1 MHHRATRSSRFRPHP
16 RAVVLAAF
24 GLIAAAVLAGVP
36 AGVSAAA
43 GTAADEAAA
52 ILKAAGVRGGV
63 IVHLGCGDAG
73 APGLTAALGAG
84 EAFLLHGLA
93 TTDESLAR
101 ARAHI
106 RASGV
111 YGRVSA
117 DRLRGDRLPYIDN
130 FVNLVVVEPGT
141 GVGMDEVLRVL
152 APGGVACVRDGGG
165 WTRTVKPRPESIDEW
180 THYLHDPS
188 NNAVSRDTVVAPP
201 RRMQWCGSP
210 RYGRHHDRLS
220 SVSAVVSAG
229 GRVFSIVDEA
239 PRFSILAP
247 PDWHLVARDAFNGT
261 VLWKRDIDKW
271 YTHLWPLKSGPGV
284 LPRRL
289 VARGE
294 VVYATLAIDG
304 PLTALDAATG
314 QTLRTYEGTAATE
327 EILLVGDTLL
337 LVVNPA
343 PETQW
348 PSGYANV
355 GNAYNK
361 DWWQMTP
368 RRVLAVD
375 AAAGAVRWDRETPIL
390 PVTLTAGGGGVFFHD
405 GESVVCLDRASG
417 RERWRSEPV
426 ARSTILRS
434 FFAPILLFRD
444 GIVLFAGG
452 EKAGQQTGSWYRDDD
467 TLTAL
472 DAATGK
478 VLWTAPHPPSGYRS
492 AEDLFVLGDTVWAGE
507 TTSGRAEGKFTGR
520 NLQTGKVVSEF
531 TPDVETYWFHH
542 RCYRGKA
549 TVNYLMTSRAGIE
562 FIDPA
567 EKHWDTNHWVRGAC
581 LYGVM
586 PAGGLVYAPQHP
598 CACYL
603 ESKLYGFNALAPAGD
618 GPRVP
623 EEAVNEHRLARGPA
637 FGSAISNL
645 QSEIE
650 NTKSE
655 ISDSRFE
662 ISEGDWPTYRRDAAR
677 SGATPAAVAP
687 SVKETWSADVG
698 GRLSA
703 PVVAG
708 GTVFIAEKDAH
719 TVHALDADTGKP
731 RWRYT
736 AGGRVDSPPTVWG
749 GRVLFGSRD
758 GYVTCLRASDGAL
771 VWRFRAAPM
780 DQRCMYFEQLESV
793 WPVSG
798 SVLVRESD
806 DGKGAE
812 AWCVAGRSM
821 FLDGGMRLVRLDAG
835 TGRLLSETVLDARA
849 PQQDGKRLEDFVSWL
864 NMPTAMPDILSSTG
878 GLVFMRGQ
886 ALRPDGTR
894 LPLQRMAAA
903 GDADRGAPPATQDA
917 ARAHLFS
924 PTGFLDDSYWHRTYC
939 MYGSTFVS
947 GWCGYFLAG
956 KAAPAGKILVFDE
969 ARVYGYGRL
978 PRYYRWT
985 TPLEHHLFATPKAAP
1000 VKGGEDEPEPTS
1012 LVRVAKSAS
1021 LNLKGTALT
1030 VEAWVQADAGDGVV
1044 LARGGNAHGYA
1055 LYLAGGRPHFAIRA
1069 DGTPYTVAAG
1079 KKVGDGWVHLAGVL
1093 TKDNQLVVYVDGKQA
1108 GSAKAGSLLLADPAE
1123 AMELGADAGTLVG
1136 SYAGAC
1142 PLAGRI
1148 DEVRIWRRALA
1159 AGAIAAHAADPAK
1172 APADTDALA
1181 AAWSFDDGTARD
1193 VTGHRN
1199 NGKAKGVKAVEGKVG
1214 RALRF
1219 GGGPD
1224 ASAAHGPAGQWT
1236 RPLPLIPRA
1245 MVLAGRTLFLAG
1257 PPDLVDEQQAMARL
1271 TEPAV
1276 QQQLADQNA
1285 AIRGEKGAVLW
1296 AVSADAG
1303 ETLAEMDLTAP
1314 PVFDGLIAVRG
1325 RLYMAT
1331 TDGKVVCFSQ

>member
-84 EAFLLHGLA
+84 EAFLVHGLA
-93 TTDESLAR
+93 TNEESLAR

-492 AEDLFVLGDTVWAGE
+492 AEDLFVLGETVWAGE
-507 TTSGRAEGKFTGR
+507 TTSGRAEGQFTGR
-520 NLQTGKVVSEF
+520 NLRTGTVVKQF
-531 TPDVETYWFHH
+531 KPDIRTYWFHH
-542 RCYRGKA
+542 RCHRGKA
-549 TVNYLMTSRAGIE
+549 TVNYLMPSRTGIE
-562 FIDPA
+562 FIDPDR
-567 EKHWDTNHWVRGAC
+567 EHWDTNHWVRGAC

-586 PAGGLVYAPQHP
+586 PANGLVYAPQHP

-603 ESKLYGFNALAPAGD
+603 ESKLYGFNAVAPAGD

-623 EEAVNEHRLARGPA
+623 DDVEAEGRLEKGDA
-637 FGSAISNL
+637 FGAPIRNRK
-645 QSEIE
+645 SEIR
-650 NTKSE
+650 NVTSE
-655 ISDSRFE
+655 ISDSRFQM
-662 ISEGDWPTYRRDAAR
+662 SETDWPTYRHDAGR
-677 SGATPAAVAP
+677 SGATPAAVGAE
-687 SVKETWSADVG
+687 VRQAWTADVG

-703 PVVAG
+703 PVAAG
-708 GTVFIAEKDAH
+708 GTIFVADTDAH
-719 TVHALDADTGKP
+719 TVHALDAETGQI
-731 RWRYT
+731 RWDYT
-736 AGGRVDSPPTVWG
+736 AGGRIDSPPTICG
-749 GRVLFGSRD
+749 GRVVFGSRD
-758 GYVTCLRASDGAL
+758 GYVTCLRASDGKLA
-771 VWRFRAAPM
+771 WRFRAAPV
-780 DQRCMYFEQLESV
+780 DQRCMSFEQLESV
-793 WPVSG
+793 WPVHG
-798 SVLVRESD
+798 SVLVRER
-806 DGKGAE
+806 DGGGAE
-812 AWCVAGRSM
+812 VWCVAGRSM
-821 FLDGGMRLVRLDAG
+821 FLDGGMRLVRLDLAS
-835 TGRLLSETVLDARA
+835 GRLLGETVLDTRA
-849 PQQDGKRLEDFVSWL
+849 PHQAGKHLQDFVSWL

-878 GLVFMRGQ
+878 GLIYMRGQ
-886 ALRPDGTR
+886 PFHPDGTR
-894 LPLQRMAAA
+894 LPLEKMPM
-903 GDADRGAPPATQDA
+903 GSNIDKGAPPATQDPSH
-917 ARAHLFS
+917 AHLFS
-924 PTGFLDDSYWHRTYC
+924 PTGFLDDSYWHRTYW

-985 TPLEHHLFATPKAAP
+985 TPIEHHLFATPKAAP
-1000 VKGGEDEPEPTS
+1000 VQGSREPAEPTS
-1012 LVRVAKSAS
+1012 VVRVRKSPS
-1021 LNLKGTALT
+1021 LNPKGTALT
-1030 VEAWVQADAGDGVV
+1030 VEAWVRPEAEDGVI
-1044 LARGGNAHGYA
+1044 LARGGGQHGYA
-1055 LYLAGGRPHFAIRA
+1055 LYLDRGRPVLAIRA
-1069 DGTPYTVAAG
+1069 GGTPHSVAAK
-1079 KKVGDGWVHLAGVL
+1079 KKVSDGWVHLAGVL
-1093 TKDNQLVVYVDGKQA
+1093 TADKELRIYVDGKQA
-1108 GSAKAGSLLLADPAE
+1108 GAAKAGTLLVADPAE
-1123 AMELGADAGTLVG
+1123 AMELGADAGSLVG
-1136 SYAGAC
+1136 AYTDAC
-1142 PLAGRI
+1142 PFAGRI
-1148 DEVRIWRRALA
+1148 DEVRIWHRALA
-1159 AGAIAAHAADPAK
+1159 PAELADHAAGPA
-1172 APADTDALA
+1172 APPADADALA
-1181 AAWSFDDGTARD
+1181 AAWSFDGGAARD
-1193 VTGHRN
+1193 VSGAGNHGTAAGVEAAG
-1199 NGKAKGVKAVEGKVG
+1199 GKAGK
-1214 RALRF
+1214 ALRF
-1219 GGGPD
+1219 TGRTD
-1224 ASAAHGPAGQWT
+1224 AAAEEGPAGQWT
-1236 RPLPLIPRA
+1236 YPVPLIPRG
-1245 MVLAGRTLFLAG
+1245 MVLAGRTLFVAG
-1257 PPDLVDEQQAMARL
+1257 PPDLVDEQRAMARL
-1271 TEPAV
+1271 AEPAV
-1276 QQQLADQNA
+1276 QQALADQNA
-1285 AIRGEKGAVLW
+1285 ALRGEKGALLW
-1296 AVSADAG
+1296 AVSADG
-1303 ETLAEMDLTAP
+1303 GTRLAERDLSAP
-1314 PVFDGLIAVRG
+1314 PVFDGLIAARG

-1331 TDGKVVCFSQ
+1331 TDGRIVCFSE